1 MCRVVGKSI
10 KIEKLKKVSAAVPSL
25 SVTGRQ
31 SSVIRRSA
39 SSQRLRGGQARPGA
53 RAEAADA
60 EAGHEDAEEVY
71 AEHGDSAALLAAAA
85 HIPTKFETEPSKYF
99 EDKIF
104 SALFDNLLI
113 RNSILRNEHFPN
125 CIASEKIILCEIMNL
140 GIGFLRVASSVCPP
154 ASSPPSPA
162 TRTR

>member
-1 MCRVVGKSI
+1 M
-10 KIEKLKKVSAAVPSL
+10 PSL

-31 SSVIRRSA
+31 SSVLRRSA

-53 RAEAADA
+53 RAEAADT
-60 EAGHEDAEEVY
+60 EAGHEDSEEVY

-113 RNSILRNEHFPN
+113 RNSILRNVHFQ
-125 CIASEKIILCEIMNL
+125 IV
-140 GIGFLRVASSVCPP
+140 LRVKN
-154 ASSPPSPA
+154 
-162 TRTR
+162 

>member
-1 MCRVVGKSI
+1 MFRVVGKSI
-10 KIEKLKKVSAAVPSL
+10 KIEKLKKTSAAVPSL

-31 SSVIRRSA
+31 SVVRRSA
-39 SSQRLRGGQARPGA
+39 SSQRLRGGQARPAA
-53 RAEAADA
+53 RAEAADT

-71 AEHGDSAALLAAAA
+71 AEHGDSAALLAAAS

-113 RNSILRNEHFPN
+113 RNSILRNEHFQ
-125 CIASEKIILCEIMNL
+125 IA
-140 GIGFLRVASSVCPP
+140 LRVKK
-154 ASSPPSPA
+154 
-162 TRTR
+162 

>member
-1 MCRVVGKSI
+1 MTPGRAVGGRCSWHLFRVVGKSI
-10 KIEKLKKVSAAVPSL
+10 KIEKLKKASAAVPSL

-31 SSVIRRSA
+31 SSVVRRSA
-39 SSQRLRGGQARPGA
+39 SSQRLRGGQARPAA
-53 RAEAADA
+53 RAEAADT

-71 AEHGDSAALLAAAA
+71 AEHGDSAALLAAAS

-113 RNSILRNEHFPN
+113 RNSILRNEHFQ
-125 CIASEKIILCEIMNL
+125 IA
-140 GIGFLRVASSVCPP
+140 LRVKK
-154 ASSPPSPA
+154 
-162 TRTR
+162 

>member
-1 MCRVVGKSI
+1 MFRVVGKSI
-10 KIEKLKKVSAAVPSL
+10 KIEKLKKASPAVPSL

-31 SSVIRRSA
+31 SCVVRRSA
-39 SSQRLRGGQARPGA
+39 SSQRLRGGQARPAA
-53 RAEAADA
+53 RAEAADT

-71 AEHGDSAALLAAAA
+71 AEHGDSAALLAAAS

-113 RNSILRNEHFPN
+113 RNSILRNEHFQ
-125 CIASEKIILCEIMNL
+125 IA
-140 GIGFLRVASSVCPP
+140 LRVKK
-154 ASSPPSPA
+154 
-162 TRTR
+162 

>member
-10 KIEKLKKVSAAVPSL
+10 KIEKLKKASAAVPSL

-31 SSVIRRSA
+31 SSVLRRSA

-53 RAEAADA
+53 RAEAADT

-140 GIGFLRVASSVCPP
+140 GFLIVLAAVCPP